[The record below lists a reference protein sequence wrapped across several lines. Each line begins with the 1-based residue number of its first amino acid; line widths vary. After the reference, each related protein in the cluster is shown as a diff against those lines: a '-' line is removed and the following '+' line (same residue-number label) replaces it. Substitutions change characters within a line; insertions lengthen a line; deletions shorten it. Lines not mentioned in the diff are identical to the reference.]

1 MNVPRPGTT
10 ISELGRKGSKSMV
23 RMKFPWWTLALSV
36 LVLGTWFGHGQ
47 AMPGPDPVRVE
58 DKGLFVV
65 ANSYSSNMS
74 IPVVDGVIM
83 NVLTAGH
90 FGNYWDVQVLDSQPH
105 SFQFEMDIGGSILLE
120 NATITHSA
128 TVYLDLGG
136 TQLPGNFQL
145 FVRWI

>member
-1 MNVPRPGTT
+1 
-10 ISELGRKGSKSMV
+10 MV
-23 RMKFPWWTLALSV
+23 KMKFPWWTLALSV
-36 LVLGTWFGHGQ
+36 LVFGIWFGHGQ
-47 AMPGPDPVRVE
+47 AMPGSDPVRVT

-74 IPVVDGVIM
+74 IPVVDGEIM

-90 FGNYWDVQVLDSQPH
+90 IGNYWKVQILDFQPH
-105 SFQFEMDIGGSILLE
+105 SFQIEADIGDSILLE

-136 TQLPGNFQL
+136 TELPGDFQL